1 MNTISESK
9 VVARAAV
16 NMAISENRE
25 TERQLKQS
33 YAAEGI
39 RTAAIDIGGDFLKS
53 MNRMVEQAIVAARRE
68 GLISENSPREDG
80 SIAGAL
86 HDALSQVASKASGMS
101 VGGKIGLA
109 RCEEHISVSVFLSIG
124 LLYLDDVALGLAH
137 RLI

>member
-1 MNTISESK
+1 MNITKSK

-16 NMAISENRE
+16 HMAISENRE
-25 TERQLKQS
+25 KEHALKAA
-33 YAAEGI
+33 YAEEGI
-39 RTAAIDIGGDFLKS
+39 RTAAVDIGGDFLKS
-53 MNRMVEQAIVAARRE
+53 MSRMVEQAIVAARRE
-68 GLISENSPREDG
+68 GVIADGSPREDG

-86 HDALSQVASKASGMS
+86 HDALSQVASKASGLS

>member
-1 MNTISESK
+1 MNKISESK

-16 NMAISENRE
+16 RMAISEDRE
-25 TERQLKQS
+25 KEHALKAA
-33 YAAEGI
+33 YAGEGLQ
-39 RTAAIDIGGDFLKS
+39 TAAVDIGGDFLKS

-68 GLISENSPREDG
+68 GLITDNSPREDG

-86 HDALSQVASKASGMS
+86 HDALSQVAAKASGMS

-109 RCEEHISVSVFLSIG
+109 RHHEHISVAIFLSIG

>member
-1 MNTISESK
+1 MNTINQSK

-16 NMAISENRE
+16 HMAISENRE
-25 TERQLKQS
+25 TEHQLKEKC
-33 YAAEGI
+33 AEAGI
-39 RTAAIDIGGDFLKS
+39 KTAAIDIGGDFLKS
-53 MNRMVEQAIVAARRE
+53 MNKMVEQVIVAARRE
-68 GLISENSPREDG
+68 GLIAENSPREDG
-80 SIAGAL
+80 SVAGAL

-109 RCEEHISVSVFLSIG
+109 RCHEHISVSVFLSIG

>member
-1 MNTISESK
+1 MNTINQSK

-16 NMAISENRE
+16 HMAISENRE
-25 TERQLKQS
+25 TEHQLKEK
-33 YAAEGI
+33 YAEAGI
-39 RTAAIDIGGDFLKS
+39 KTAAVDIGGDFLKS
-53 MNRMVEQAIVAARRE
+53 MNKMVEQVIVAARRE
-68 GLISENSPREDG
+68 GLIAENSPREDG
-80 SIAGAL
+80 SVAGAL

-109 RCEEHISVSVFLSIG
+109 RCHEHISVSVFLSIG

>member
-1 MNTISESK
+1 MNTINQSK

-16 NMAISENRE
+16 HMAISENRE
-25 TERQLKQS
+25 TEHQLKEK
-33 YAAEGI
+33 YAEAGI
-39 RTAAIDIGGDFLKS
+39 KTAAIDIGGDFLKS
-53 MNRMVEQAIVAARRE
+53 MNKMVEQVIVAARRE
-68 GLISENSPREDG
+68 GLIAENSPREDG
-80 SIAGAL
+80 SGAGAL

-109 RCEEHISVSVFLSIG
+109 RCHEHISVSVFLSIG

>member
-1 MNTISESK
+1 MNTINQSK

-16 NMAISENRE
+16 HLAISENRE
-25 TERQLKQS
+25 TEHQLKEK
-33 YAAEGI
+33 YAEAGI
-39 RTAAIDIGGDFLKS
+39 KTAAIDIGGDFLKS
-53 MNRMVEQAIVAARRE
+53 MNKMVEQVIVAARRE
-68 GLISENSPREDG
+68 GLIAENSPREDG
-80 SIAGAL
+80 SVAGAL

-109 RCEEHISVSVFLSIG
+109 RCHEHISVSVFLSIG

>member
-1 MNTISESK
+1 MNTISQSK

-16 NMAISENRE
+16 QMAISEDRE
-25 TERQLKQS
+25 TERALKGRLAEAGVR
-33 YAAEGI
+33 AA
-39 RTAAIDIGGDFLKS
+39 AVDVGGDFLKA
-53 MNRMVEQAIVAARRE
+53 MQRMVEQAIVAARRE
-68 GLISENSPREDG
+68 GLIEENSPRSDG

-86 HDALSQVASKASGMS
+86 HDALSQVAPKASGLS

-109 RCEEHISVSVFLSIG
+109 RCEDHIGVAVFLSIG

>member
-1 MNTISESK
+1 MNTINQSK

-16 NMAISENRE
+16 HMAISENRE
-25 TERQLKQS
+25 TEHQLKEK
-33 YAAEGI
+33 YAEAGI
-39 RTAAIDIGGDFLKS
+39 KTAAIDIGGDFLKS
-53 MNRMVEQAIVAARRE
+53 MNKMVEQVIVAARRE
-68 GLISENSPREDG
+68 GLIAENSLREDG
-80 SIAGAL
+80 SVAGAL

-109 RCEEHISVSVFLSIG
+109 RCHEHISVSVFLSIG

>member
-1 MNTISESK
+1 MNTINQSK

-16 NMAISENRE
+16 HMAISENRE
-25 TERQLKQS
+25 TEHQLKEK
-33 YAAEGI
+33 YAEAGI
-39 RTAAIDIGGDFLKS
+39 KTAAIDIGGDFLKS
-53 MNRMVEQAIVAARRE
+53 MNKMVEQVIVAARRE
-68 GLISENSPREDG
+68 GLIAENSPLEDG
-80 SIAGAL
+80 SVAGAL

-109 RCEEHISVSVFLSIG
+109 RCHEHISVSVFLSIG

>member
-1 MNTISESK
+1 MNTINQSK

-16 NMAISENRE
+16 HMAISENRE
-25 TERQLKQS
+25 TEHQLKEK
-33 YAAEGI
+33 YAEAGI
-39 RTAAIDIGGDFLKS
+39 KTAAIDIGGDFLKS
-53 MNRMVEQAIVAARRE
+53 MNKMVEQVIVAARRE
-68 GLISENSPREDG
+68 WLIAENSPREDG
-80 SIAGAL
+80 SVAGAL

-109 RCEEHISVSVFLSIG
+109 RCHEHISVSVFLSIG

>member
-1 MNTISESK
+1 MNTINQSK

-16 NMAISENRE
+16 HMAISENRE
-25 TERQLKQS
+25 TEHQLKGK
-33 YAAEGI
+33 YAEAGI
-39 RTAAIDIGGDFLKS
+39 KTAAIDIGGDFLKS
-53 MNRMVEQAIVAARRE
+53 MNKMVEQVIVAARRE
-68 GLISENSPREDG
+68 GLIAENSPREDG
-80 SIAGAL
+80 SVAGAL

-109 RCEEHISVSVFLSIG
+109 RCHEHISVSVFLSIG

>member
-1 MNTISESK
+1 MNTINQSK

-16 NMAISENRE
+16 HMAVSENRE
-25 TERQLKQS
+25 TEHQLKEK
-33 YAAEGI
+33 YAEAGI
-39 RTAAIDIGGDFLKS
+39 KTAAIDIGGDFLKS
-53 MNRMVEQAIVAARRE
+53 MNKMVEQVIVAARRE
-68 GLISENSPREDG
+68 GLIAENSPREDG
-80 SIAGAL
+80 SVAGAL

-109 RCEEHISVSVFLSIG
+109 RCHEHISVSVFLSIG

>member
-1 MNTISESK
+1 MNTNNER

-16 NMAISENRE
+16 TLAISEDRE
-25 TERQLKQS
+25 SERALKAA
-33 YAAEGI
+33 YAEQGI
-39 RTAAIDIGGDFLKS
+39 RTAAVDVGGEFLKS
-53 MNRMVEQAIVAARRE
+53 MQRMVEQAIVAARRD
-68 GLISENSPREDG
+68 GLIEENSPRSDG

-86 HDALSQVASKASGMS
+86 HDALSQVAQKASGLS

-109 RCEEHISVSVFLSIG
+109 RCEDHISVAVFLSIG

>member
-1 MNTISESK
+1 MNTINQSK

-16 NMAISENRE
+16 HMAISENRE
-25 TERQLKQS
+25 TEHQLKEK
-33 YAAEGI
+33 YAEAGI
-39 RTAAIDIGGDFLKS
+39 KTAAIDIGGDFLKS
-53 MNRMVEQAIVAARRE
+53 MNKMVEQVIVAARRE
-68 GLISENSPREDG
+68 GLIAENSPREDG
-80 SIAGAL
+80 SVAGAL

-109 RCEEHISVSVFLSIG
+109 RCHEHISVSVFLSIG

>member
-1 MNTISESK
+1 MNTINQSK

-16 NMAISENRE
+16 HMAISENRE
-25 TERQLKQS
+25 TEHQLKEK
-33 YAAEGI
+33 YAGAGI
-39 RTAAIDIGGDFLKS
+39 KTAAIDIGGDFLKS
-53 MNRMVEQAIVAARRE
+53 MNKMVEQVIVAARRE
-68 GLISENSPREDG
+68 GLIAENSPREDG
-80 SIAGAL
+80 SVAGAL

-109 RCEEHISVSVFLSIG
+109 RCHEHISVSVFLSIG

>member
-1 MNTISESK
+1 MNTINQSK

-16 NMAISENRE
+16 HMAISENRE
-25 TERQLKQS
+25 TEHQLKEK
-33 YAAEGI
+33 YAEAGI
-39 RTAAIDIGGDFLKS
+39 KTAAIDIGGDFLKS
-53 MNRMVEQAIVAARRE
+53 MNKMVEQVIVAARRE
-68 GLISENSPREDG
+68 GLITENSPREDG
-80 SIAGAL
+80 SVAGAL

-109 RCEEHISVSVFLSIG
+109 RCHEHISVSVFLSIG

>member
-1 MNTISESK
+1 MNTNNER

-16 NMAISENRE
+16 TLAISEDRE
-25 TERQLKQS
+25 SERALKAA
-33 YAAEGI
+33 YAEQGI
-39 RTAAIDIGGDFLKS
+39 RTAAVDVGGEFLKS
-53 MNRMVEQAIVAARRE
+53 MHRMEQAIVAARRE
-68 GLISENSPREDG
+68 GLIEENSPRSDG

-86 HDALSQVASKASGMS
+86 HDALSQVAQKASGLS

-109 RCEEHISVSVFLSIG
+109 RCEDHISVAVFLSIG

>member
-1 MNTISESK
+1 MNISESK

-16 NMAISENRE
+16 KMAISEDRE
-25 TERQLKQS
+25 TERALKAA
-33 YAAEGI
+33 YAEDGI
-39 RTAAIDIGGDFLKS
+39 RTAAVDIGGDFFKS
-53 MNRMVEQAIVAARRE
+53 MHKMVEQAIVAARRE
-68 GLISENSPREDG
+68 GLIEDGSTYGDG

-86 HDALSQVASKASGMS
+86 HDALSQVAQKAGGLS

-109 RCEEHISVSVFLSIG
+109 RCEDQISVAVFLSIG

>member
-1 MNTISESK
+1 MNPISESK

-16 NMAISENRE
+16 NMAISEDRE

-39 RTAAIDIGGDFLKS
+39 QTAAIDIGGDFLKS

-68 GLISENSPREDG
+68 GLIAENSPREDG

-86 HDALSQVASKASGMS
+86 HDALSQVASKASGMN

>member
-1 MNTISESK
+1 MNTINQSK

-16 NMAISENRE
+16 HMAISENRE
-25 TERQLKQS
+25 TEHQLKEK
-33 YAAEGI
+33 YAEAGI
-39 RTAAIDIGGDFLKS
+39 KTAAIDIGGDFLKS
-53 MNRMVEQAIVAARRE
+53 MNKMVEQVIVAARRE
-68 GLISENSPREDG
+68 GLIAENSPLEDG
-80 SIAGAL
+80 SVAGEL

-109 RCEEHISVSVFLSIG
+109 GCHEHISVSVFLSIG

>member
-1 MNTISESK
+1 MNTINQSK

-16 NMAISENRE
+16 HMAISENRE
-25 TERQLKQS
+25 TEHQLKKK
-33 YAAEGI
+33 YAEEGI
-39 RTAAIDIGGDFLKS
+39 KTAAIDIGGDFLKS
-53 MNRMVEQAIVAARRE
+53 MNKMVEQAIVAARRE
-68 GLISENSPREDG
+68 GLIAENSPREDG

-109 RCEEHISVSVFLSIG
+109 RCHEHISVSVFLSIG

>member
-1 MNTISESK
+1 MNTINQSK

-16 NMAISENRE
+16 HMAISENRE
-25 TERQLKQS
+25 TEHQLKEK
-33 YAAEGI
+33 YAEAGI
-39 RTAAIDIGGDFLKS
+39 KTAAIDIGGDFLKS
-53 MNRMVEQAIVAARRE
+53 MNKMVEQVIVAARRE
-68 GLISENSPREDG
+68 GLIAENSPRDDG
-80 SIAGAL
+80 SVAGAL

-109 RCEEHISVSVFLSIG
+109 RCHEHISVSVFLSIG

>member
-1 MNTISESK
+1 MNPISESK

-16 NMAISENRE
+16 NMAISEDRE
-25 TERQLKQS
+25 TERQLKKS

-39 RTAAIDIGGDFLKS
+39 QTAAIDIGGDFLKS

-68 GLISENSPREDG
+68 GLIAENSPREDG

>member
-1 MNTISESK
+1 MNTINQSK

-16 NMAISENRE
+16 HMAISENRE
-25 TERQLKQS
+25 TEHQLKKT
-33 YAAEGI
+33 YAEEGI
-39 RTAAIDIGGDFLKS
+39 KTAAIDIGGDFLKS
-53 MNRMVEQAIVAARRE
+53 MNKMVEQAIVAARRE
-68 GLISENSPREDG
+68 GLIEENSPREDG

-109 RCEEHISVSVFLSIG
+109 RCHEHISVSVFLSIG

>member
-1 MNTISESK
+1 MNTINQSK

-16 NMAISENRE
+16 HMAISENRE
-25 TERQLKQS
+25 TEHQLKEK
-33 YAAEGI
+33 YAEAGI
-39 RTAAIDIGGDFLKS
+39 KTAAIDIGGDFLKS
-53 MNRMVEQAIVAARRE
+53 MNKIVEQVIVAARRE
-68 GLISENSPREDG
+68 GLIAENSPREDG
-80 SIAGAL
+80 SVAGAL

-109 RCEEHISVSVFLSIG
+109 RCHEHISVSVFLSIG

>member
-1 MNTISESK
+1 MNTINQSK

-16 NMAISENRE
+16 HMAISENRE
-25 TERQLKQS
+25 TEHQLKEK
-33 YAAEGI
+33 YTEAGI
-39 RTAAIDIGGDFLKS
+39 KTAAIDIGGDFLKS
-53 MNRMVEQAIVAARRE
+53 MNKMVEQVIVAARRE
-68 GLISENSPREDG
+68 GLIAENSPREDG
-80 SIAGAL
+80 SVAGAL

-109 RCEEHISVSVFLSIG
+109 RCHEHISVSVFLSIG

>member
-1 MNTISESK
+1 MNTISQSK

-16 NMAISENRE
+16 HMAISEDRA
-25 TERQLKQS
+25 TEYELKNM
-33 YAAEGI
+33 YAQEGI
-39 RTAAIDIGGDFLKS
+39 QTAAVDIGGDFLKS
-53 MNRMVEQAIVAARRE
+53 MNKMVEQAIVAARRE
-68 GLISENSPREDG
+68 GLIADGSPREDG

-109 RCEEHISVSVFLSIG
+109 RKNEHISVSVFLSIG